1 MQINTCMFIKTSTVE
16 TKHVRTSKLG
26 TKHSYKRTKTIV
38 HFRCDSCDQMFTRV
52 KGSVDPKR
60 LSNNYFHVC
69 SNCDAKRFAQQKQV
83 ERKKVWNL
91 YASSDL
97 PISKI

>member
-1 MQINTCMFIKTSTVE
+1 MFIKTTSEKTPF
-16 TKHVRTSKLG
+16 VRKSKLG
-26 TKHSYKRTKTIV
+26 YEHTYYRSKTIV
-38 HFRCDSCDQMFTRV
+38 HFRCDSCDQEFTRE
-52 KGSVDPKR
+52 KGSIDPKR

-69 SNCDAKRFAQQKQV
+69 PNCDAKRFAQQKQV